1 MTAPDAA
8 RKRKEKSTSFNHR
21 SNNTANVGGVD
32 GPKITA
38 ISTLDIAKASTAKNG
53 SLSFGIN

>member
-1 MTAPDAA
+1 MIAPDAA
-8 RKRKEKSTSFNHR
+8 RKRKEKSTSFNQR

-38 ISTLDIAKASTAKNG
+38 ISTLDIE
-53 SLSFGIN
+53 